1 MPPARSALRRRCPLL
16 IFATPT
22 DEVPGSNVGRY
33 QMTDQTADTQNATLA
48 ALQALLAQQQ
58 PGGGFAMQ
66 PQQPALPITG
76 ISVPVKIDTPIGSV
90 RVDIHL
96 PAECG
101 QSGQALQ
108 QAVQMLANAG
118 LPVDAWQPRNDG
130 GGYGNGGGYNRGGY
144 GGGGGYN
151 RGGGF
156 GGRGG
161 RY

>member
-1 MPPARSALRRRCPLL
+1 
-16 IFATPT
+16 
-22 DEVPGSNVGRY
+22 
-33 QMTDQTADTQNATLA
+33 MTDQTADTQNATLA

-101 QSGQALQ
+101 QSGQAIQ
-108 QAVQMLANAG
+108 NAIQALANAG

-130 GGYGNGGGYNRGGY
+130 GGYGGGYNRGGY
-144 GGGGGYN
+144 GGGGYN
-151 RGGGF
+151 RGGG
-156 GGRGG
+156 GYSRGG

>member
-1 MPPARSALRRRCPLL
+1 MA
-16 IFATPT
+16 
-22 DEVPGSNVGRY
+22 DE
-33 QMTDQTADTQNATLA
+33 QKQDQAAMLA
-48 ALQALLAQQQ
+48 MLQSVLAGAQA
-58 PGGGFAMQ
+58 GGGFAMQ

-76 ISVPVKIDTPIGSV
+76 ISVPVKIDTPMGSV

-151 RGGGF
+151 RGGG
-156 GGRGG
+156 GYGRGG

>member
-1 MPPARSALRRRCPLL
+1 
-16 IFATPT
+16 
-22 DEVPGSNVGRY
+22 
-33 QMTDQTADTQNATLA
+33 MTDQTADTQNATLA

-101 QSGQALQ
+101 QSGQAIQ
-108 QAVQMLANAG
+108 NAIQALANAG

-130 GGYGNGGGYNRGGY
+130 GGYGGGYNRGGY
-144 GGGGGYN
+144 GGGGYN
-151 RGGGF
+151 RGGG
-156 GGRGG
+156 GYSRGG
-161 RY
+161 RYC